1 LGRLYF
7 KGEKMNELAIFNYEK
22 NEVRTSTVKG
32 EPWFVA
38 KDVAEA
44 LGYKWNG
51 TKTVGHVP
59 EEWRG
64 VESVSTPTGIQEL
77 IIISE
82 PGLFFFLN
90 RSDKPAALPMQKWVA
105 GEVLPTIRKTGS
117 YDLQSSKSL
126 QQVLS
131 DPAAMRDLL
140 LTYTE
145 KVISLESTVAEQ
157 APKVEALDRISTA
170 DGMLNITNAAKT
182 LQIHPNQKLFRY
194 MQEHMWIYRRAGG
207 KNYVGYQQR
216 IQQGLLSHKVTT
228 VQTSD
233 GREKII
239 EQVLVTPKGL
249 AKLASVFTEARA

>member
-1 LGRLYF
+1 
-7 KGEKMNELAIFNYEK
+7 MNELI
-22 NEVRTSTVKG
+22 
-32 EPWFVA
+32 
-38 KDVAEA
+38 
-44 LGYKWNG
+44 
-51 TKTVGHVP
+51 
-59 EEWRG
+59 
-64 VESVSTPTGIQEL
+64 
-77 IIISE
+77 
-82 PGLFFFLN
+82 
-90 RSDKPAALPMQKWVA
+90 VA
-105 GEVLPTIRKTGS
+105 GQAGSKMSSVEIADLMGKQHKHVMRDIKSLIEQEAIGQSNFGPSSYTNEQNKNQPMYLLDFEATMTLITG
-117 YDLQSSKSL
+117 YDAKRRALVVKRWTELEKKEADGPSKSL

-157 APKVEALDRISTA
+157 APKVEALNRISTA

-216 IQQGLLSHKVTT
+216 FQQGLLSHKVTT

-249 AKLASVFTEARA
+249 AKLASVFSEARA

>member
-1 LGRLYF
+1 MKELIPVRQQAIGQQEIKTVNARELHAFLGIGKDFTNWIKDRIEKYGFVENQDYVVVEVLRSPESASAKARVQKAFDYHLTLDMAKELSMVERNEKGKEARLYF
-7 KGEKMNELAIFNYEK
+7 LECEK
-22 NEVRTSTVKG
+22 
-32 EPWFVA
+32 VA
-38 KDVAEA
+38 KQ
-44 LGYKWNG
+44 
-51 TKTVGHVP
+51 P
-59 EEWRG
+59 
-64 VESVSTPTGIQEL
+64 
-77 IIISE
+77 
-82 PGLFFFLN
+82 
-90 RSDKPAALPMQKWVA
+90 
-105 GEVLPTIRKTGS
+105 
-117 YDLQSSKSL
+117 SKSL

>member
-7 KGEKMNELAIFNYEK
+7 KGEKMK
-22 NEVRTSTVKG
+22 
-32 EPWFVA
+32 
-38 KDVAEA
+38 
-44 LGYKWNG
+44 
-51 TKTVGHVP
+51 
-59 EEWRG
+59 
-64 VESVSTPTGIQEL
+64 EL
-77 IIISE
+77 IAGNQEEKKMSSVEIATLMDKQHKNVMRDIKSLIEQQAITGLSFEPSE
-82 PGLFFFLN
+82 YKDASGKTNPMYLLDFEATMTLITGYDAKR
-90 RSDKPAALPMQKWVA
+90 RSLVIKRWTELEKKEADGP
-105 GEVLPTIRKTGS
+105 
-117 YDLQSSKSL
+117 SKSL
-126 QQVLS
+126 HQVLS

-157 APKVEALDRISTA
+157 APKVEALNRISTA